1 MVRYKL
7 SPESTNTPVK
17 LTEALLVE
25 AVPDVDEAVGAASR
39 ERVVLVVEGDGV
51 DRVDQLYAV
60 LLEAVALEGVL
71 ALLDLWTRV
80 QVFYR
85 NTT

>member
-1 MVRYKL
+1 
-7 SPESTNTPVK
+7 VK

>member
-1 MVRYKL
+1 M
-7 SPESTNTPVK
+7 K

>member
-1 MVRYKL
+1 
-7 SPESTNTPVK
+7 VK

-39 ERVVLVVEGDGV
+39 ECVVLVVEGDGV

-71 ALLDLWTRV
+71 ALLDLRTGV